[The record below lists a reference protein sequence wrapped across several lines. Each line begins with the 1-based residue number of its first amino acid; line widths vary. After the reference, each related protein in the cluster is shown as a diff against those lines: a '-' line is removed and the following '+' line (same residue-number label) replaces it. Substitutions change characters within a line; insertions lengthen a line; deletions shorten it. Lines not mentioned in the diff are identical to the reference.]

1 MERQTLAIS
10 SVPVQSWGALFC
22 DEEAMRKGTIFRELY
37 KPFFAAEEQTE
48 TLQCP
53 GREQTE
59 REKLLARIGETAFV
73 LDDLTLYL
81 DTHAQDPE
89 ALSLYRERLQEKEEL
104 SRRFAEQFY
113 PLSRCCI
120 LNGQR
125 GAEDFCWAGG
135 SLPWEGE
142 CGHVEL

>member
-37 KPFFAAEEQTE
+37 KPFFAAEEQ
-48 TLQCP
+48 
-53 GREQTE
+53 
-59 REKLLARIGETAFV
+59 LLARIGETAFV

-89 ALSLYRERLQEKEEL
+89 ALSLYREKLQEKEEL